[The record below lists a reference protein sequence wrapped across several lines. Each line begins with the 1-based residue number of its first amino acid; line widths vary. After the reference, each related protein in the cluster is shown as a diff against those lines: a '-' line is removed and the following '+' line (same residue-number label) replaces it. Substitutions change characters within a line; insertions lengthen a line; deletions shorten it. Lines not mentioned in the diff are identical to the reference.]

1 MDGVIQD
8 RTQYTIRLVVRF
20 DPFSDMSSL
29 SGNSIPDGRP
39 YSRHLITGNGH
50 AGRGWILGDPAGIVK
65 GGMVPHMRCAIG
77 GDEDNPRPGN
87 RNCDMVADSPH
98 LNADG
103 EPNGHGRYP
112 DDGEWHSLT
121 LTTDYTDLTSKS
133 YIDGIPP
140 HFSLRRQSTNQL
152 SCMSINRHPRLNVQ
166 RRDDTPV
173 RKIDRPRATRDLQD
187 VELRRLQPKKGTA
200 HRHTDFLR
208 RCSLFAFCHE

>member
-29 SGNSIPDGRP
+29 SGNSIPDGAN
-39 YSRHLITGNGH
+39 YNRHIITGNGH

-77 GDEDNPRPGN
+77 GDEDNPRPNPSG

-121 LTTDYTDLTSKS
+121 FTTDYTDLTSKS
-133 YIDGIPP
+133 YIDGI
-140 HFSLRRQSTNQL
+140 H
-152 SCMSINRHPRLNVQ
+152 
-166 RRDDTPV
+166 
-173 RKIDRPRATRDLQD
+173 ATH
-187 VELRRLQPKKGTA
+187 LQPKTPINQSTLL
-200 HRHTDFLR
+200 HVN
-208 RCSLFAFCHE
+208 